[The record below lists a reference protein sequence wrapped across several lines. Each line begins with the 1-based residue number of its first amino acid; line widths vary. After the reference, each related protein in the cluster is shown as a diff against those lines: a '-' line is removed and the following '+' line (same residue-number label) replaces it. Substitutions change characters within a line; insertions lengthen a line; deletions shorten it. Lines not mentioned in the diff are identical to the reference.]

1 MKRTIHFP
9 DNLAKQIAAYLQEHP
24 DETWSG
30 FVQKAIQQSLQRQET
45 SRLLTLVGILNE
57 DAPSDLS
64 TNEDAYH

>member
-9 DNLAKQIAAYLQEHP
+9 DNLAQKMEAYLQEHP

-30 FVQKAIQQSLQRQET
+30 LVQKSVKRTLQGNDA
-45 SRLLTLVGILNE
+45 SRLLKLVGIFGD

-64 TNEDAYH
+64 TNEDDYH